1 MGTRASIK
9 IIGDKEVILYK
20 HYDGNPNYLG
30 EDLKNVLSVLNF
42 ITNNSE
48 YFAKYIIF

>member
-20 HYDGNPNYLG
+20 HYDGGPISNKLIG
-30 EDLKNVLSVLNF
+30 FRLRSLNRF
-42 ITNNSE
+42 VYKIN
-48 YFAKYIIF
+48 KLI